1 MTDRAALWS
10 LLAVALLISIVTDIA
25 TRRIPDWVTFSTA
38 IVALGYRLVS
48 AGVGDLE
55 SGFLS
60 GLVACTGAAG
70 FFGVI
75 AWRSKGANM
84 GWGDVKLFAAVGAVL
99 GYPLVMSAVLF
110 ITLIGALLALVT
122 LMWKGSVWVTL
133 RRGLLNMGGRLKL
146 TKRETTSEEPHY
158 IPYGVAIALGSF
170 WAMWWE
176 HSNP

>member
-1 MTDRAALWS
+1 MTDRAALWG
-10 LLAVALLISIVTDIA
+10 LLAVALLISTVTDIA

-38 IVALGYRLVS
+38 IVALGYRLLES
-48 AGVGDLE
+48 GVGDLD

-60 GLVACTGAAG
+60 GLIAGSGAAALMSLWAIRAK
-70 FFGVI
+70 V
-75 AWRSKGANM
+75 
-84 GWGDVKLFAAVGAVL
+84 GWGDVKLLFAVGAVL
-99 GYPLVMSAVLF
+99 GYPLIMSAVLF
-110 ITLIGALLALVT
+110 TSLVGALQATVT
-122 LMWKGSVWVTL
+122 LLWKGSVWVTL
-133 RRGLLNMGGRLKL
+133 RKGLLSVGGRLKL